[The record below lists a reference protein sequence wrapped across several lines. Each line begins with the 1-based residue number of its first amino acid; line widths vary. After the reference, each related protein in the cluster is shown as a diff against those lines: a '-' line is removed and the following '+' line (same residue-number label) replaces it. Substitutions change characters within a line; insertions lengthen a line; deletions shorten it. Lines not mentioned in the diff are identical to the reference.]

1 MIDKGLYTNRK
12 NFRVAGAAGR
22 EYDSPS
28 APAAETRSDPF
39 SGGGGGGSEQY
50 SATQTQTGAVKG
62 GGMKMPG
69 GGYGTGFVS
78 GDDGRRSRD
87 NFIANVQRTNPGYT
101 GRPTRNVPTLGEFF
115 SGIFR
120 SLPGLNFLRNLNQR
134 IQNTDFA
141 RSKNLMDYLDI
152 KQYGG
157 FDEREM
163 ARRINRDEA
172 KLLQAR
178 IDAGEFGGLDTMLD
192 EVALTGGNTIG
203 DGVMSVASSDIAP
216 QFQDLVTL
224 AGINETQQK
233 MIDSAAN
240 MYGKINPGEK
250 LDATTQQ
257 EIFDSVKKFDTKAKD
272 KTLGLFGG
280 QEADPM
286 TEQEYKDYLISQG
299 FI

>member
-22 EYDSPS
+22 EYDRPS
-28 APAAETRSDPF
+28 APAPETRSDPF
-39 SGGGGGGSEQY
+39 SGGEGRQQY

-62 GGMKMPG
+62 GGMKRPG
-69 GGYGTGFVS
+69 EGYGVGFVS

-101 GRPTRNVPTLGEFF
+101 GRPTRNIPTLGEFF
-115 SGIFR
+115 GGIFS
-120 SLPGLNFLRNLNQR
+120 SLPGLNFFKNLNQR

-141 RSKNLMDYLDI
+141 RSKNLMDYLDM

-163 ARRINRDEA
+163 ARRINMDEA

-192 EVALTGGNTIG
+192 EVALTGGNQNVFSAGNQIN
-203 DGVMSVASSDIAP
+203 DGIPEAFQVASAKNDNRSILEKIFNP
-216 QFQDLVTL
+216 DL
-224 AGINETQQK
+224 
-233 MIDSAAN
+233 
-240 MYGKINPGEK
+240 K
-250 LDATTQQ
+250 LDEALEKEDIEREREKELLE
-257 EIFDSVKKFDTKAKD
+257 EIMRT
-272 KTLGLFGG
+272 
-280 QEADPM
+280 
-286 TEQEYKDYLISQG
+286 
-299 FI
+299 